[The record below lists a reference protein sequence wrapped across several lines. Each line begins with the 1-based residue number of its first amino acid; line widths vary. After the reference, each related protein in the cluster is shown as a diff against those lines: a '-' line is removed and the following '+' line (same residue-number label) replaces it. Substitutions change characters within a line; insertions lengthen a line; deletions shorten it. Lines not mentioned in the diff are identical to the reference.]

1 MIQNLYIELSNEM
14 EKVVSHLQVTKS
26 VTKIVTNNDEYPGLQ
41 KVGVAKVVRTP
52 NDDMVA
58 LITNTMTP
66 DEMLPLVASFVEY
79 DVMPIWCDEDICKAQ
94 EMINLSHY
102 ADIINEQDG
111 YDLEPYKQLFALGF
125 KDSFNIYDIVKGDY
139 YKLTFN
145 EQGKAEV
152 LEIR

>member
-1 MIQNLYIELSNEM
+1 MAQNLYAQLSNEM

-26 VTKIVTNNDEYPGLQ
+26 VTKIVTNNNEYPGLQ
-41 KVGVAKVVRTP
+41 KVGVTKVVKTP

-58 LITNTMTP
+58 LITTTMTP
-66 DEMLPLVASFVEY
+66 DEMIDLVCCYVDNE
-79 DVMPIWCDEDICKAQ
+79 VMPIWCDEDICKAQ
-94 EMINLSHY
+94 EMITLSHY
-102 ADIINEQDG
+102 ADVINEQDD
-111 YDLEPYKQLFALGF
+111 YDLESSEQLLALGYIESPN
-125 KDSFNIYDIVKGDY
+125 DYDIVKGDY

>member
-1 MIQNLYIELSNEM
+1 MAQNFFAQLSNEM

-26 VTKIVTNNDEYPGLQ
+26 VTKIVTNNDEYPTLL
-41 KVGVAKVVRTP
+41 KVGVTKVVKTP

-58 LITNTMTP
+58 LITKTMTP

-94 EMINLSHY
+94 EMINLTHY
-102 ADIINEQDG
+102 ADIINEQDEFD
-111 YDLEPYKQLFALGF
+111 YETYKELFALGF
-125 KDSFNIYDIVKGDY
+125 IESPNDYDIVKGDY

-145 EQGKAEV
+145 EQGKVEV

>member
-1 MIQNLYIELSNEM
+1 MAQNFYAQLSNEM

-41 KVGVAKVVRTP
+41 KVGVTKVAKTP
-52 NDDMVA
+52 NNDMVA
-58 LITNTMTP
+58 LITKTMTP
-66 DEMLPLVASFVEY
+66 DEMLPLVASFVEC

-94 EMINLSHY
+94 EMINLTHY
-102 ADIINEQDG
+102 ADIINEQDD
-111 YDLEPYKQLFALGF
+111 YDLESSEQLLALGYIESPN
-125 KDSFNIYDIVKGDY
+125 DYDIVKGDY

-152 LEIR
+152 IEIR

>member
-1 MIQNLYIELSNEM
+1 MAQNFYAQLSNEM

-26 VTKIVTNNDEYPGLQ
+26 VTKIVTNNDEYPGLL
-41 KVGVAKVVRTP
+41 KVGVTKVAKTP
-52 NDDMVA
+52 NNDMVA
-58 LITNTMTP
+58 LITKTMTP
-66 DEMLPLVASFVEY
+66 DEMIDFMCCCVDNE
-79 DVMPIWCDEDICKAQ
+79 VMPVWCDEDVCKAQ

-102 ADIINEQDG
+102 ADIFNEQDD
-111 YDLEPYKQLFALGF
+111 YDLESSEQLLSLGYIECH
-125 KDSFNIYDIVKGDY
+125 NVYDIVKGDY

>member
-1 MIQNLYIELSNEM
+1 MAQNFYAQLSNEM

-41 KVGVAKVVRTP
+41 KVGVTKVVRTP
-52 NDDMVA
+52 NNDMVA
-58 LITNTMTP
+58 LITKTMTP
-66 DEMLPLVASFVEY
+66 DEMLPLVASFVEC

-94 EMINLSHY
+94 EMINLTHY
-102 ADIINEQDG
+102 ADIINEQDD
-111 YDLEPYKQLFALGF
+111 YDLESSEQLLALGYIESPN
-125 KDSFNIYDIVKGDY
+125 DYDIVKGDY

-152 LEIR
+152 IEIR

>member
-1 MIQNLYIELSNEM
+1 MTKNIYAQLSNEM

-26 VTKIVTNNDEYPGLQ
+26 VTKIVTNNDEYPALQ
-41 KVGVAKVVRTP
+41 KVGVTKVAKTP
-52 NDDMVA
+52 NNDMVA
-58 LITNTMTP
+58 LITKTMTP
-66 DEMLPLVASFVEY
+66 DEMLPLVASLVEY
-79 DVMPIWCDEDICKAQ
+79 DVMPIWLDGVDKAQ

-102 ADIINEQDG
+102 ADVINEQDD
-111 YDLEPYKQLFALGF
+111 YDFETYKELFALGF
-125 KDSFNIYDIVKGDY
+125 IECPNDYDIVKGDY

>member
-1 MIQNLYIELSNEM
+1 MIQNLYAQLSNEM

-41 KVGVAKVVRTP
+41 KVGVSRVVKTP
-52 NDDMVA
+52 KNDMVA

-66 DEMLPLVASFVEY
+66 DEMLDLMCCFVDNE
-79 DVMPIWCDEDICKAQ
+79 VMQIWCDEDVCKAQ
-94 EMINLSHY
+94 EEINLTHY
-102 ADIINEQDG
+102 ADIINEQDD
-111 YDLEPYKQLFALGF
+111 YDLETYKELLFLGF
-125 KDSFNIYDIVKGDY
+125 IECPNDYDIVKGDY

>member
-1 MIQNLYIELSNEM
+1 MSQNLYAQLSNEM

-41 KVGVAKVVRTP
+41 KIGVTKVVKTP
-52 NDDMVA
+52 NYDMVA
-58 LITNTMTP
+58 LITKTMTP
-66 DEMLPLVASFVEY
+66 DEMLPLMTSLVEY
-79 DVMPIWCDEDICKAQ
+79 DVMPIWCDEDVCKAQ

-102 ADIINEQDG
+102 ADIINEQDEFD
-111 YDLEPYKQLFALGF
+111 YETYKELFALGF
-125 KDSFNIYDIVKGDY
+125 IECNNMYDIVKGDY
-139 YKLTFN
+139 YKLTLN

>member
-1 MIQNLYIELSNEM
+1 MLQNLYIELSNEM

-26 VTKIVTNNDEYPGLQ
+26 VTKIATNNDEYPALQ
-41 KVGVAKVVRTP
+41 KVGVTKVVKTP

-58 LITNTMTP
+58 LITKTMTL
-66 DEMLPLVASFVEY
+66 DEMIDFVCCCVDNE
-79 DVMPIWCDEDICKAQ
+79 VMPVWCEEDICKAQ

-102 ADIINEQDG
+102 ADIINEQDEFD
-111 YDLEPYKQLFALGF
+111 YETYKELFALGF
-125 KDSFNIYDIVKGDY
+125 IESPNDYDIVKGDY

-145 EQGKAEV
+145 EQGKVEV